1 MKTTHASKGRKL
13 NRITSAI
20 MASSLPFLAAM
31 SAPTFAQEAEE
42 RARKEA
48 VIAAKEKAIRDE
60 QQRIHSFLAYF
71 EQWQQAE
78 QCRQFIQT
86 ALASKHLSELPDA
99 DVTAFEAWA
108 QDIANHLDPFHNS
121 DMVTIVCDS
130 QKTNTDIQRDALSR
144 LKHLQSN
151 LK

>member
-1 MKTTHASKGRKL
+1 MAQLGHVLDALERASDYAKKRATE
-13 NRITSAI
+13 RQ
-20 MASSLPFLAAM
+20 
-31 SAPTFAQEAEE
+31 QEAEE